1 VTRKGVYRVVSI
13 TEGGKECFS
22 VTVAED
28 DGASERR
35 LPMSFNTRADAEET
49 VAYLKRSI
57 AWPAPGRR
65 RRAGPQSHAT
75 TAHQRILI
83 GLKSARSVRPA
94 QEERGQLLAMNAAPI
109 VDGDRFPL

>member
-1 VTRKGVYRVVSI
+1 MTRKGLYRVVSI
-13 TEGGKECFS
+13 AEGGKECFS

-57 AWPAPGRR
+57 AWPRPVAVVVQGRNHTLR
-65 RRAGPQSHAT
+65 PRT
-75 TAHQRILI
+75 
-83 GLKSARSVRPA
+83 SAS
-94 QEERGQLLAMNAAPI
+94 
-109 VDGDRFPL
+109 

>member
-1 VTRKGVYRVVSI
+1 MSI

-22 VTVAED
+22 VVVAT

-57 AWPAPGRR
+57 AWPRPVSVVVRGRNHTLR
-65 RRAGPQSHAT
+65 PRT
-75 TAHQRILI
+75 
-83 GLKSARSVRPA
+83 SAS
-94 QEERGQLLAMNAAPI
+94 
-109 VDGDRFPL
+109 

>member
-13 TEGGKECFS
+13 TEGGRQCFS

-57 AWPAPGRR
+57 AWPRQGTVVARGRNR
-65 RRAGPQSHAT
+65 TLRSRT
-75 TAHQRILI
+75 
-83 GLKSARSVRPA
+83 SAS
-94 QEERGQLLAMNAAPI
+94 
-109 VDGDRFPL
+109 